1 MSSAKPST
9 INPLLLLA
17 KKLAGKK
24 MKRERSCSPETRRP
38 KEYAGAG
45 VHPDVKTHTAQL
57 AVALQGR
64 GVAVATVL
72 DALSETLYAPKERTL
87 LRHMAQ
93 IKGGEAPL
101 STEKVTGRAPA
112 LTEEQWEIVFGRILL
127 GEKIVSL
134 EDV

>member
-1 MSSAKPST
+1 M
-9 INPLLLLA
+9 LLLA

-24 MKRERSCSPETRRP
+24 MKRGRSSSPETRRP

-45 VHPDVKTHTAQL
+45 IHPDVKTHTAEL

-64 GVAVATVL
+64 GVALATVL
-72 DALSETLYAPKERTL
+72 DALSETSYAPKERTL
-87 LRHMAQ
+87 MRHMAQ
-93 IKGGEAPL
+93 IKGGEVPL
-101 STEKVTGRAPA
+101 STEKATGRAPA
-112 LTEEQWEIVFGRILL
+112 LTEEQWEIVFGRVLL